1 MSKQLPSL
9 LIQLEGRAGQNLG
22 LDCLTSYAAIFFPN
36 CFLNYEKK
44 NNFFMFTHIYAIF
57 SALHFFHRSTFPPGI
72 ISLQRKEL
80 PLTFLICAGLLT
92 TNSPRFHILKCLQ
105 LSLLKNNFVKHKNSS

>member
-80 PLTFLICAGLLT
+80 PLTFLTMCRSI
-92 TNSPRFHILKCLQ
+92 
-105 LSLLKNNFVKHKNSS
+105 NNKFPQVSHSEMSSTFTFEE